1 LMIVI
6 SGFVGY
12 RTQNEPVKL
21 NDLCMANIEALSH
34 SEGNGYET
42 VSELYEFRKTILPDG
57 TVNQEWIYLGK
68 NCSGR
73 GILVCA

>member
-1 LMIVI
+1 MIVI

-42 VSELYEFRKTILPDG
+42 VSELYE
-57 TVNQEWIYLGK
+57 
-68 NCSGR
+68 
-73 GILVCA
+73 

>member
-1 LMIVI
+1 MIVI

-42 VSELYEFRKTILPDG
+42 VSELYEFRKTNI
-57 TVNQEWIYLGK
+57 TRR
-68 NCSGR
+68 NCKSRMDLSG
-73 GILVCA
+73 